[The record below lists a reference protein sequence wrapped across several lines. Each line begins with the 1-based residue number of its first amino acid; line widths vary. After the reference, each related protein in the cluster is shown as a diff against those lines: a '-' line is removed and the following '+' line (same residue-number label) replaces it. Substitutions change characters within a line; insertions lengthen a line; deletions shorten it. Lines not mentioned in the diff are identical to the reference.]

1 MADGAERQRTRALTD
16 FEIMSGHDRFA
27 VQVREAPG
35 GLEVSIDGRVHRV
48 ELLRWVEPTHFV
60 LAIDGASRPVEI
72 VRAGDELRVRIGYE
86 QYRLQVTPRIS
97 IPRRGTAGRSSSAD
111 VRIVAP
117 MPGLIVAVQ
126 VGPGS
131 HVEQGAVVVI
141 MEAMKMQMEIRA
153 PRSGQISVISVKPG
167 EEVAKGQILA
177 TLKTQ

>member
-1 MADGAERQRTRALTD
+1 MRALTD

-27 VQVREAPG
+27 VQVREVPG

-48 ELLRWVEPTHFV
+48 ELLRWVEPTHF
-60 LAIDGASRPVEI
+60 AISIDGALRPVEI
-72 VRAGDELRVRIGYE
+72 VRAGEELCVRLGYE

-126 VGPGS
+126 VGAGT
-131 HVEQGAVVVI
+131 HVQQGAVVVI

-153 PRSGQISVISVKPG
+153 PRSGHISVMSVKPG